1 MREHEVPT
9 HVQAEDRVLL
19 WFTFPQI
26 VALTAVCAL
35 AYGAYSYAPVGSTGV
50 RIGLAVVVGVV
61 GMAVVVGKIGG
72 RRLPLVAADLLQYRL
87 GARRYAGLPS
97 EMVRSEPPA
106 PVESGPGP
114 LSLMAR
120 RAGRS
125 RRKLRVMS
133 RRARR
138 TLRRLQR
145 KRRRSERR
153 IGRRP
158 LRPHRWFSKH
168 RKRMGR
174 RKDQRDDVNDSAVR
188 LRMAS
193 VVAAALM
200 IGAVAAPHAV
210 LADGHWLDEVDYE
223 PAEPVP
229 GRRLFVQR
237 LRVAW
242 GRAEVTLRAA
252 TDLEVRVRALGGWDG
267 RQPLLFAAINLAEGE
282 RTDYRLPLSGESPS
296 LVFSWE
302 DTLGQAG
309 AFALKERQLPFPLP
323 SVDGDLC
330 DVGVVSLEWTPG
342 VIKGVLESEC
352 VPAIEEMV
360 ELPVSDGH
368 HAQTVTAAM
377 DAAVTGITGTVAVA
391 AGDSH
396 AEASFVPNGETA
408 FRLPVATGEGVHEA
422 AIEIGLEAALRIDM
436 PPLVLL
442 THHPERTEQRTEI
455 VSVLRPG
462 VSRTVSETV
471 TVTHTDGTTTS
482 HIVSAN
488 LSIPSEVVHVNVTLN
503 IHHPEHVR
511 AEVAER
517 GPLARTRTESLS
529 LELSVGSDDPFEV
542 FVPPEPEEK
551 PEPAEQT
558 PLTEE
563 ETSDLFDHIGWE
575 RRQ

>member
-97 EMVRSEPPA
+97 ELLRSEPPA
-106 PVESGPGP
+106 PVESDPGP
-114 LSLMAR
+114 ITLMAR
-120 RAGRS
+120 RA
-125 RRKLRVMS
+125 RRG
-133 RRARR
+133 
-138 TLRRLQR
+138 LQR
-145 KRRRSERR
+145 LHGKRRRSERR
-153 IGRRP
+153 NGRRP
-158 LRPHRWFSKH
+158 LRPHRWLGKR

-174 RKDQRDDVNDSAVR
+174 RHDHKGDIRNTIVR
-188 LRMAS
+188 LR
-193 VVAAALM
+193 VAALAAAVFM
-200 IGAVAAPHAV
+200 VGAVAIPHIV
-210 LADGHWLDEVDYE
+210 LADGHWLDEVEFE
-223 PAEPVP
+223 PAEPVD
-229 GRRLFVQR
+229 GQRLFFER

-267 RQPLLFAAINLAEGE
+267 RQPLLFAATNLAEGE
-282 RTDYRLPLSGESPS
+282 RTDYRMPLSGESPS
-296 LVFSWE
+296 LVFAWE
-302 DTLGQAG
+302 DSLGQAG

-330 DVGVVSLEWTPG
+330 DVSVVSLEWTPG

-360 ELPVSDGH
+360 ELQVSDGH
-368 HAQTVTAAM
+368 HVETVTAAM
-377 DAAVTGITGTVAVA
+377 DAAVSGIAGTVAVA

-396 AEASFVPNGETA
+396 AEASFVPGGETA
-408 FRLPVATGEGVHEA
+408 FQLPVATGEAVHEVA
-422 AIEIGLEAALRIDM
+422 VEIGLEAALRIDV
-436 PPLVLL
+436 PPLVRL
-442 THHPERTEQRTEI
+442 THHADRTEQRTEI

-482 HIVSAN
+482 HTVSAN
-488 LSIPSEVVHVNVTLN
+488 LSIPSEVVHVSVTLN
-503 IHHPEHVR
+503 VHHPEHVR

-517 GPLARTRTESLS
+517 GPLARTRTESLA
-529 LELSVGSDDPFEV
+529 LKTSVGSDDPFEA
-542 FVPPEPEEK
+542 FVPPEPEEE
-551 PEPAEQT
+551 PEPAEQR

-575 RRQ
+575 RPW

>member
-87 GARRYAGLPS
+87 GSRRYAGLPS

-120 RAGRS
+120 SARRS

-158 LRPHRWFSKH
+158 LRPQRWFGKH

-174 RKDQRDDVNDSAVR
+174 RHDHHDSVVR

-193 VVAAALM
+193 VAAAALM
-200 IGAVAAPHAV
+200 VGAVAAPHAG
-210 LADGHWLDEVDYE
+210 LADGHWLNEVDYE
-223 PAEPVP
+223 PAEPVD
-229 GRRLFVQR
+229 GRRLFFER

-267 RQPLLFAAINLAEGE
+267 RQPLLFAAANLAEGE
-282 RTDYRLPLSGESPS
+282 RIDYRLPLSGESPS

-302 DTLGQAG
+302 DTIGHAG
-309 AFALKERQLPFPLP
+309 AFALKERQLPYPLP

-330 DVGVVSLEWTPG
+330 DVSVVSLEWTPG

-352 VPAIEEMV
+352 LPAIEEMV
-360 ELPVSDGH
+360 ELQVSDGH

-377 DAAVTGITGTVAVA
+377 DAAVTGITGRVTVT

-396 AEASFVPNGETA
+396 AEASFVPGDETA
-408 FRLPVATGEGVHEA
+408 FRLPVAAGEAVHYV

-436 PPLVLL
+436 PPLVSL
-442 THHPERTEQRTEI
+442 THHPERTEQRTET

-482 HIVSAN
+482 HTVSAN
-488 LSIPSEVVHVNVTLN
+488 LSIPSEDVHVNVTLN
-503 IHHPEHVR
+503 VRHPEHVR
-511 AEVAER
+511 AEVVER

-529 LELSVGSDDPFEV
+529 LELSVGSDDPFQV
-542 FVPPEPEEK
+542 FVPPEPEEE
-551 PEPAEQT
+551 PEPAEQR
-558 PLTEE
+558 PLTDE

-575 RRQ
+575 RPW

>member
-97 EMVRSEPPA
+97 ELLRSEPPA
-106 PVESGPGP
+106 PVESDPGP
-114 LSLMAR
+114 ITLMAR
-120 RAGRS
+120 RA
-125 RRKLRVMS
+125 RRG
-133 RRARR
+133 
-138 TLRRLQR
+138 LQR
-145 KRRRSERR
+145 LHGKRRRSERR
-153 IGRRP
+153 NGRRP
-158 LRPHRWFSKH
+158 LRPHRWLGKR

-174 RKDQRDDVNDSAVR
+174 RHDHKGDIRNTIVR
-188 LRMAS
+188 LR
-193 VVAAALM
+193 VAALAAAFFM
-200 IGAVAAPHAV
+200 VGAVAIPHIV
-210 LADGHWLDEVDYE
+210 LADGHWLDEVEFE
-223 PAEPVP
+223 PAESVD
-229 GRRLFVQR
+229 GQRLFFER

-267 RQPLLFAAINLAEGE
+267 RQPLLFAATNLAEGE
-282 RTDYRLPLSGESPS
+282 RTDYRMPLSGESPS
-296 LVFSWE
+296 LVFAWE
-302 DTLGQAG
+302 DSLGQAG

-330 DVGVVSLEWTPG
+330 DVSVVSLEWTPG

-360 ELPVSDGH
+360 ELQVSDGH
-368 HAQTVTAAM
+368 HVETVTAAM
-377 DAAVTGITGTVAVA
+377 DAAVSGIAGTVAVA

-396 AEASFVPNGETA
+396 AEASFVPGGETA
-408 FRLPVATGEGVHEA
+408 FQLPVATGEAVHEVA
-422 AIEIGLEAALRIDM
+422 VEIGLEAALRIDV

-442 THHPERTEQRTEI
+442 THHADRTEQRTET

-482 HIVSAN
+482 HTVSAN
-488 LSIPSEVVHVNVTLN
+488 LSIPSEVVHVSVTLN
-503 IHHPEHVR
+503 VHHPEHVR

-517 GPLARTRTESLS
+517 GPLARTRTESLA
-529 LELSVGSDDPFEV
+529 LKTSVGSDDPFEA
-542 FVPPEPEEK
+542 FVPPEPEEE
-551 PEPAEQT
+551 PEPAEQR

-575 RRQ
+575 RPW

>member
-87 GARRYAGLPS
+87 GARRYAGLTS
-97 EMVRSEPPA
+97 ELVRSEPPA

-120 RAGRS
+120 SARRS
-125 RRKLRVMS
+125 RRRLRVMS

-174 RKDQRDDVNDSAVR
+174 RHDHKGDIRNTIVR
-188 LRMAS
+188 LR
-193 VVAAALM
+193 AAALAAAFFM
-200 IGAVAAPHAV
+200 VGAVAIPHIV
-210 LADGHWLDEVDYE
+210 LADGHWLDEVEFE
-223 PAEPVP
+223 PAEPVD
-229 GRRLFVQR
+229 GQRLFFER

-252 TDLEVRVRALGGWDG
+252 TDLEVRVQALGGWDG
-267 RQPLLFAAINLAEGE
+267 RQPLLFAATNLAEGE
-282 RTDYRLPLSGESPS
+282 RTDYRMPLSGESPS

-302 DTLGQAG
+302 DTIGHAG

-330 DVGVVSLEWTPG
+330 DVSVVSLEWTPG

-360 ELPVSDGH
+360 ELQVSDGH

-377 DAAVTGITGTVAVA
+377 DAAVTGITGRVTVT

-396 AEASFVPNGETA
+396 AEASFVPGGETA
-408 FRLPVATGEGVHEA
+408 FQLPVATGEGVHEA
-422 AIEIGLEAALRIDM
+422 AVEIGLEAALRIDV

-442 THHPERTEQRTEI
+442 THHADRTERRTET

-482 HIVSAN
+482 HTVSAN
-488 LSIPSEVVHVNVTLN
+488 LSIPSEVVHVGVTLN
-503 IHHPEHVR
+503 VHHPEHVR
-511 AEVAER
+511 AEVVER
-517 GPLARTRTESLS
+517 GPLARTRTENLS

-542 FVPPEPEEK
+542 FVPPEPEEE
-551 PEPAEQT
+551 PEPAEQR

-575 RRQ
+575 RPW

>member
-35 AYGAYSYAPVGSTGV
+35 AYGAYSYAPVESTGV
-50 RIGLAVVVGVV
+50 RIGLAVFVGLV
-61 GMAVVVGKIGG
+61 GLAVVVGKIGG

-114 LSLMAR
+114 ITLMAR
-120 RAGRS
+120 RA
-125 RRKLRVMS
+125 RRG
-133 RRARR
+133 
-138 TLRRLQR
+138 LQR
-145 KRRRSERR
+145 LHGKKRRSERR

-158 LRPHRWFSKH
+158 LRPQRWFGKH

-174 RKDQRDDVNDSAVR
+174 RHDHKGDIRNTIVR
-188 LRMAS
+188 LR
-193 VVAAALM
+193 AAALAAAFFM
-200 IGAVAAPHAV
+200 VGAVAIPHIV
-210 LADGHWLDEVDYE
+210 LADGHWLDEVEFE
-223 PAEPVP
+223 PAEPVD
-229 GRRLFVQR
+229 GQRLFFER

-252 TDLEVRVRALGGWDG
+252 TDLEVRVQALGGWDG
-267 RQPLLFAAINLAEGE
+267 RQPLLFAATNLAEGE
-282 RTDYRLPLSGESPS
+282 RTDYRMPLSGESPS
-296 LVFSWE
+296 LVFAWE
-302 DTLGQAG
+302 DSLGQAG

-330 DVGVVSLEWTPG
+330 DVSVVSLQWTQG
-342 VIKGVLESEC
+342 RIDGVLESEC

-360 ELPVSDGH
+360 ELQVSDGH
-368 HAQTVTAAM
+368 HVETVTAAM
-377 DAAVTGITGTVAVA
+377 DAAVSGIAGTVAVA

-408 FRLPVATGEGVHEA
+408 FRLPVATGEAVHEV

-442 THHPERTEQRTEI
+442 THHPERTEQRTET

-482 HIVSAN
+482 HTVSAN

-503 IHHPEHVR
+503 VRHPEHVR
-511 AEVAER
+511 AEVVER
-517 GPLARTRTESLS
+517 GPRARTRTESLS

-542 FVPPEPEEK
+542 FVPPEPEEE
-551 PEPAEQT
+551 PEPAEQR
-558 PLTEE
+558 PLTDE

-575 RRQ
+575 RPW

>member
-35 AYGAYSYAPVGSTGV
+35 AYGAYSYAPVESTGV
-50 RIGLAVVVGVV
+50 RIGLAVFVGLV
-61 GMAVVVGKIGG
+61 GLAVVVGKIGG

-114 LSLMAR
+114 ITLMAR
-120 RAGRS
+120 RA
-125 RRKLRVMS
+125 RRG
-133 RRARR
+133 
-138 TLRRLQR
+138 LQR
-145 KRRRSERR
+145 LHGKKRRSERR

-158 LRPHRWFSKH
+158 LRPQRWFGKH

-174 RKDQRDDVNDSAVR
+174 RHDHKGDIRNTIVR
-188 LRMAS
+188 LR
-193 VVAAALM
+193 AAALAAAFFM
-200 IGAVAAPHAV
+200 VGAVAIPHIV
-210 LADGHWLDEVDYE
+210 LADGHWLDEVEFE
-223 PAEPVP
+223 PAEPVD
-229 GRRLFVQR
+229 GQRLFFER

-252 TDLEVRVRALGGWDG
+252 TDLEVRVQALGGWDG
-267 RQPLLFAAINLAEGE
+267 RQPLLFAATNLAEGE
-282 RTDYRLPLSGESPS
+282 RTDYRMPLSGESPS
-296 LVFSWE
+296 LVFAWE
-302 DTLGQAG
+302 DSLGQAG

-330 DVGVVSLEWTPG
+330 DVSVVSLQWTQG
-342 VIKGVLESEC
+342 RIDGVLESEC

-360 ELPVSDGH
+360 ELQVSDGH
-368 HAQTVTAAM
+368 HVETVTAAM
-377 DAAVTGITGTVAVA
+377 DAAVSGIAGTVAVA

-408 FRLPVATGEGVHEA
+408 FRLPVATGEAVHEV

-442 THHPERTEQRTEI
+442 THHPERTEQRTET

-482 HIVSAN
+482 HTVSAN

-503 IHHPEHVR
+503 VRHPEHVR
-511 AEVAER
+511 AEVVER

-542 FVPPEPEEK
+542 FVPPEPEEE
-551 PEPAEQT
+551 PEPAEQR
-558 PLTEE
+558 PLTDE

-575 RRQ
+575 RPW

>member
-19 WFTFPQI
+19 WFTFPQM

-35 AYGAYSYAPVGSTGV
+35 AYGVYNYAPVGSTGV
-50 RIGLAVVVGVV
+50 RIGLAAVVGVV

-120 RAGRS
+120 SAGRS
-125 RRKLRVMS
+125 HRRLRVMS

-158 LRPHRWFSKH
+158 LRPQRWFGKH

-174 RKDQRDDVNDSAVR
+174 RHDHHNSVVR

-193 VVAAALM
+193 VAAAALM

-282 RTDYRLPLSGESPS
+282 RTNYRLPLSGESPS
-296 LVFSWE
+296 LVFAWE
-302 DTLGQAG
+302 DSLGQAG

-368 HAQTVTAAM
+368 HVQTVTAAM
-377 DAAVTGITGTVAVA
+377 DAAVSGITGTVAA
-391 AGDSH
+391 TAGDSH
-396 AEASFVPNGETA
+396 AEASFVPGGETA
-408 FRLPVATGEGVHEA
+408 FQLPIATGEGVHEVA
-422 AIEIGLEAALRIDM
+422 VEISLEAALRIDM
-436 PPLVLL
+436 PPLVRL
-442 THHPERTEQRTEI
+442 THHAERTERRTET
-455 VSVLRPG
+455 VGVLRPG

-482 HIVSAN
+482 HTVSAN
-488 LSIPSEVVHVNVTLN
+488 LSIPSEVVHVSVTLN
-503 IHHPEHVR
+503 VHHPEHVR
-511 AEVAER
+511 AELVER

-529 LELSVGSDDPFEV
+529 LKLSVGSDDPFQV

-558 PLTEE
+558 LLTEE
-563 ETSDLFDHIGWE
+563 ETGDLFDHIGWE